1 MGVLHSTQ
9 SKEGEKCQHVTEVVQ
24 ADGNSSEE
32 ETSTATT
39 QQRDLWSIE
48 GDSTVHMSDNSATK
62 IGAGMPEGSN
72 KLKICVTDDVNIMKL
87 VSGIASDGTT
97 QSPRERGCPK
107 LTKHEEHEES
117 GDVHADISVQ
127 TQVSQEQ
134 ASNEDSLTSPTDQS
148 LKKRGRPRNSETADV
163 KDSPKGDS
171 EIPTTGRPKG
181 STKHKLE
188 CLTSEENERPTR
200 GSELSSEEDEEEE
213 EEEDDDDD
221 DDDGSLYSPIRK
233 KGRPRKVVTPVGST
247 QNTSNETPETAKRG
261 RPRKSI
267 VQESGDEQEPPVKKA
282 MGRPKGSTKHKLECL
297 TSEENER
304 PTLGS
309 TQNKKKAM
317 GRPKGSFKK
326 KVLDDEGQP
335 ESSPPQKVP
344 AKKGRPRKYPL
355 PTLEELNAPK
365 VQKKLGRPRKSL
377 PASSSSPS
385 RDVDTPK
392 KRGPPPGTPK
402 SDVGTPKKRD
412 RPPGNLKSDVGT
424 PKKRGRPPGTPK
436 SEVGTPHKRGRPRGS
451 VRQSDA
457 KLKTTLTEHSEGSD
471 ASSDGEESVE

>member
-1 MGVLHSTQ
+1 
-9 SKEGEKCQHVTEVVQ
+9 
-24 ADGNSSEE
+24 
-32 ETSTATT
+32 
-39 QQRDLWSIE
+39 
-48 GDSTVHMSDNSATK
+48 MSDNSATK

-127 TQVSQEQ
+127 TQ
-134 ASNEDSLTSPTDQS
+134 
-148 LKKRGRPRNSETADV
+148 
-163 KDSPKGDS
+163 
-171 EIPTTGRPKG
+171 
-181 STKHKLE
+181 
-188 CLTSEENERPTR
+188 
-200 GSELSSEEDEEEE
+200 
-213 EEEDDDDD
+213 
-221 DDDGSLYSPIRK
+221 
-233 KGRPRKVVTPVGST
+233 
-247 QNTSNETPETAKRG
+247 
-261 RPRKSI
+261 
-267 VQESGDEQEPPVKKA
+267 
-282 MGRPKGSTKHKLECL
+282 
-297 TSEENER
+297 
-304 PTLGS
+304 
-309 TQNKKKAM
+309 
-317 GRPKGSFKK
+317 K
-326 KVLDDEGQP
+326 KVLDEEGHS

-392 KRGPPPGTPK
+392 KRGRPPGTPK
-402 SDVGTPKKRD
+402 SDVGTPKKRG
-412 RPPGNLKSDVGT
+412 RPPGTPKSDVGT
-424 PKKRGRPPGTPK
+424 PKKRGRPPGTPKSDVGTPKKRGRPPGTPKSDVGTAKKRGRPPGTPK

-457 KLKTTLTEHSEGSD
+457 KLETTLTEHSEGSD

>member
-9 SKEGEKCQHVTEVVQ
+9 SKEGEKCQHVTELVQ
-24 ADGNSSEE
+24 ADSNSSEE
-32 ETSTATT
+32 ETSTAATK
-39 QQRDLWSIE
+39 QRVLGSIE

-127 TQVSQEQ
+127 TQ
-134 ASNEDSLTSPTDQS
+134 
-148 LKKRGRPRNSETADV
+148 
-163 KDSPKGDS
+163 
-171 EIPTTGRPKG
+171 
-181 STKHKLE
+181 
-188 CLTSEENERPTR
+188 
-200 GSELSSEEDEEEE
+200 
-213 EEEDDDDD
+213 
-221 DDDGSLYSPIRK
+221 
-233 KGRPRKVVTPVGST
+233 
-247 QNTSNETPETAKRG
+247 
-261 RPRKSI
+261 
-267 VQESGDEQEPPVKKA
+267 
-282 MGRPKGSTKHKLECL
+282 
-297 TSEENER
+297 
-304 PTLGS
+304 
-309 TQNKKKAM
+309 
-317 GRPKGSFKK
+317 K
-326 KVLDDEGQP
+326 KVLDEEGHS

-392 KRGPPPGTPK
+392 KRGRPPGTP
-402 SDVGTPKKRD
+402 
-412 RPPGNLKSDVGT
+412 KSDVGT

-451 VRQSDA
+451 VRKSDA
-457 KLKTTLTEHSEGSD
+457 KLETTLTEHSEGSD
-471 ASSDGEESVE
+471 VSSDGEESVE

>member
-9 SKEGEKCQHVTEVVQ
+9 SKEGEKCQHVTEVIQ
-24 ADGNSSEE
+24 ADSNSSEE
-32 ETSTATT
+32 EKSTAAT
-39 QQRDLWSIE
+39 QQRDLGSIE

-62 IGAGMPEGSN
+62 IGVGMPEGSN
-72 KLKICVTDDVNIMKL
+72 ELKICVTDNVNIMKL

-107 LTKHEEHEES
+107 LTKHEES

-127 TQVSQEQ
+127 TQVSQEP
-134 ASNEDSLTSPTDQS
+134 ASNEDSLTSPTVQS
-148 LKKRGRPRNSETADV
+148 PKKRGRPRNSETADV
-163 KDSPKGDS
+163 KNSPKGDS
-171 EIPTTGRPKG
+171 EIPTKGRPKG
-181 STKHKLE
+181 STKHKFE
-188 CLTSEENERPTR
+188 CLTSEENERPTL
-200 GSELSSEEDEEEE
+200 GFELSSEEE

-233 KGRPRKVVTPVGST
+233 KGRPRKVVTPEGST

-261 RPRKSI
+261 MGRPRQSI

-282 MGRPKGSTKHKLECL
+282 MGRPKV
-297 TSEENER
+297 
-304 PTLGS
+304 
-309 TQNKKKAM
+309 
-317 GRPKGSFKK
+317 SFKK
-326 KVLDDEGQP
+326 KVLDEEVQP

-344 AKKGRPRKYPL
+344 AKMGRPRKYPL

-392 KRGPPPGTPK
+392 KRGRPPGTPK
-402 SDVGTPKKRD
+402 SDVGTPKKR
-412 RPPGNLKSDVGT
+412 
-424 PKKRGRPPGTPK
+424 GRPPGSPK
-436 SEVGTPHKRGRPRGS
+436 SDVGTPHKRGLPRCS
-451 VRQSDA
+451 VRQRDA
-457 KLKTTLTEHSEGSD
+457 KLESTLTEHSEGSD